1 MNVLRPTVCILVCC
15 AAAGQQAPA
24 PPDPVIRVTTTL
36 VQVDAVVTDRSG
48 KPITNL
54 NRDDFQI
61 LQDGK
66 PRSIT
71 SFSSVK
77 VAPASFERP
86 KRSTTDQPLLSLP
99 IREIER
105 NQIHRTLAI
114 LVDDLSIVG
123 PGDTARVR
131 DAIRKF
137 IDEDVLESDLV
148 SVTTSS
154 GGMGIYGQFTTN
166 REVLHA
172 AADSIRWRGSR
183 PEFEDRLVLS
193 EETRALQ
200 AGTIGAI
207 REAMRGLRDM
217 PGRRAI
223 VLFSGG
229 LERNPES
236 EQYLQELAD
245 EATRFAVTV
254 YTIDAEGLETLRA
267 NAESASKTPGDLS
280 GRFISQGGLAMLA
293 RQTGGL
299 FYQNTNDLE
308 GELVE
313 ALDDQSSYYALGYNP
328 GDDSFD
334 RRFHQIQ
341 VRVLRDG
348 LSVRS
353 RTGYLGETQPPARVR
368 LETLEKQTI
377 RAMLAPFQT
386 TSIRT
391 RLTSLFVI
399 QDKKPYVTSALY
411 VDANDLQFERAP
423 ENKFQSTFEV
433 VVANFDSNGRLADS
447 VAKRYM
453 VTLTAELLAAARQYG
468 LSYTFSYR
476 VKKPGP
482 YHVRMA
488 VRDVTS
494 SKIGTASQFL
504 VVPDLS
510 KNRLV
515 LSGILL
521 GEPEGIEPYP
531 LSTPALRVF
540 RRGRNMIWQAQ
551 VLNPKLKRNLPKL
564 LSSVRILREG
574 KVLSEIA
581 SPVDIA
587 NLSPNGPRDV
597 MTGGFVTL
605 GERME
610 AGDYV
615 LQLLVRDEN
624 DGSKL
629 VTQTID
635 FQVVE

>member
-1 MNVLRPTVCILVCC
+1 M
-15 AAAGQQAPA
+15 
-24 PPDPVIRVTTTL
+24 
-36 VQVDAVVTDRSG
+36 
-48 KPITNL
+48 
-54 NRDDFQI
+54 
-61 LQDGK
+61 
-66 PRSIT
+66 
-71 SFSSVK
+71 
-77 VAPASFERP
+77 
-86 KRSTTDQPLLSLP
+86 
-99 IREIER
+99 
-105 NQIHRTLAI
+105 
-114 LVDDLSIVG
+114 
-123 PGDTARVR
+123 
-131 DAIRKF
+131 
-137 IDEDVLESDLV
+137 
-148 SVTTSS
+148 
-154 GGMGIYGQFTTN
+154 
-166 REVLHA
+166 
-172 AADSIRWRGSR
+172 
-183 PEFEDRLVLS
+183 
-193 EETRALQ
+193 RA
-200 AGTIGAI
+200 
-207 REAMRGLRDM
+207 LRDM

-236 EQYLQELAD
+236 EPYLQELAD

-254 YTIDAEGLETLRA
+254 YTIDAQGLETLRA
-267 NAESASKTPGDLS
+267 NVEIASRTPGDLS
-280 GRFISQGGLAMLA
+280 GRFVSQGGLEMLA

-299 FYQNTNDLE
+299 FYRNTNDLE
-308 GELVE
+308 RDLVD

-334 RRFHQIQ
+334 RRFHRIQ

-353 RTGYLGETQPPARVR
+353 RTGYLGETQAPTRVR

-377 RAMLAPFQT
+377 RALLAPFQA

-399 QDKKPYVTSALY
+399 KDKQPYVTSALY

-433 VVANFDSNGRLADS
+433 VVANFDSSGRLADT
-447 VAKRYM
+447 VAKRYL
-453 VTLTAELLAAARQYG
+453 VTVGEELLARTRQYG

-476 VKKPGP
+476 VKKPGA

-488 VRDVTS
+488 VRDVNS

-510 KNRLV
+510 KNRLG
-515 LSGILL
+515 LSGVLL
-521 GEPEGIEPYP
+521 GEPDGIEPYP

-540 RRGRNMIWQAQ
+540 KRGRNMIWQAQ
-551 VLNPKLKRNLPKL
+551 ILNPKLKRNSPRL
-564 LSSVRILREG
+564 LSSIRILWEG
-574 KVLSEIA
+574 NVLSESAPEPVEIA
-581 SPVDIA
+581 S
-587 NLSPNGPRDV
+587 SPNRPKDATAQGW
-597 MTGGFVTL
+597 VTL
-605 GERME
+605 GQQMQ